1 MTITELYSIYLQSSG
16 IATDTRKIE
25 KGNLFF
31 ALKGS
36 NFNGNAFAE
45 QAIKNGALGAVVD
58 DIELSNPEKG
68 LFYFENSL
76 FALQNLARYHRNQLH
91 IPVIGLTGSN
101 GKTTTKELIASVLA
115 EKYKVL
121 YTQGNL
127 NNHIGVP
134 LTILS
139 INSKHEVAIIEMGAN
154 HLKEIELLSSIS
166 QPSIG
171 YITNFGRAHLEGFG
185 GKDGVIKGKSELYTY
200 LRKYNQYALVNTDD
214 PLQVTLS
221 DGIKRITFGSQGTYT
236 FSHFEDQHRLSI
248 QYQDIAVNS
257 QLTGDYNFSNLCAA
271 FSLGLYF
278 EIDIEQIKKG
288 IENYTPQNQ
297 RSQIVEKNNV
307 ILVLDTY
314 NANPSSM
321 EVSLEN
327 FSHFKG
333 SKSVIIGDMYELG
346 IESALE
352 HQRILNLAESLN
364 FDFIYLVGNNF
375 YSTISTNCNK
385 IQKFHTTSDMAD
397 FLKNYTIPTKNI
409 LLKGSR
415 AMALERLIEFLP

>member
-45 QAIKNGALGAVVD
+45 QAIKNGALGAVVA
-58 DIELSNPEKG
+58 DIELTNQEKG
-68 LFYFENSL
+68 QFYFENSL

-200 LRKYNQYALVNTDD
+200 LRKYNQFALVNTDD

-236 FSHFEDQHRLSI
+236 F
-248 QYQDIAVNS
+248 
-257 QLTGDYNFSNLCAA
+257 
-271 FSLGLYF
+271 YF